1 VQKDVALQQNF
12 LINAQPFWCPVI
24 FIPICFST
32 NYSPNDSLITELL
45 FTDSLSRRFFLN
57 ASSALFKAYRDFSKL

>member
-12 LINAQPFWCPVI
+12 LINAQPFWCPVV
-24 FIPICFST
+24 F
-32 NYSPNDSLITELL
+32 Y
-45 FTDSLSRRFFLN
+45 TDLLSRRFFLN